1 MRRRATRSCARS
13 SPRAFLLR
21 VCAAGPQTA
30 ARQPPALHTY
40 HRYAAACRGGVGRE
54 SGGGEAVCGGQTR
67 RRGDDKSQRSLPL
80 LSQPHT
86 PHPHPTPQT
95 SCYCAERWTPTDG
108 ATLPPS
114 LRAAPGGA
122 PGATDSADE
131 AAARGSYSL
140 RAPTPAELAWAGLS
154 CDVLDA
160 KSGTHKTILHP
171 TAGAVVPGELAAL
184 VGPSGA
190 GKSTLLDMLAR
201 RKTTG
206 RLSGAV
212 LMNGR
217 PVGRTFKRVSAY
229 VAQEDVFV
237 PTLSAAET
245 LHFHARLRAERGT
258 PARALASRIE
268 AVLDAMG
275 LARAASTAVGGLL
288 PSGQAVRG
296 LSGGERRR
304 LTIACSL
311 VALPSILFLD
321 EPTTGLDSFAA
332 YNIMEHMAKLAAGG
346 HTVIATIHQ
355 PRQAIWDMFHKVC
368 VLSEGRQLFFGAPD
382 KAATWFDRTL
392 GYEYNALRDGAV
404 SDWLMDLVSV
414 GFAKPA
420 SFAARSMTTV
430 EDVDAAASA
439 WAGTTLEDSTD
450 AALVALATAGGAK
463 PPRPSSAG
471 GGVLAHVASA
481 ASLVDVKPVNG
492 AALTEQDKSAARSRA
507 AARKRL
513 AHHYPSSYWTQFLV
527 LLRRSSLAQLRNPT
541 DVSSRL
547 LLSTWVGT
555 IAGAVFVALSP
566 GPTTVFQRLAIL
578 FFTMMIFELLP
589 FCYMSLYV
597 ADRAFY
603 AADVA
608 AGLYHPCAYY
618 IAHSLAA
625 APFIILNTLVGGYSA
640 YGLAALTNR
649 FRNIAIY
656 GALQALQGLCA
667 VQMMVLAVYLT
678 PNQDVAYVLAIA
690 YVSLSILLG
699 GFYIRISEV
708 PFKVLRYMSYLSCP
722 RFALQGLAINELT
735 PDNYQGVPNNCLSG
749 GMLGATDAE
758 IDSLVN
764 NANATRQQAMDGQS
778 CQFVYNGKDALKFWD
793 FNFSLAT
800 CFGALIGFLA
810 FFHVAS
816 YIALRT
822 LYKAR
827 R

>member
-1 MRRRATRSCARS
+1 M
-13 SPRAFLLR
+13 
-21 VCAAGPQTA
+21 
-30 ARQPPALHTY
+30 
-40 HRYAAACRGGVGRE
+40 
-54 SGGGEAVCGGQTR
+54 
-67 RRGDDKSQRSLPL
+67 
-80 LSQPHT
+80 
-86 PHPHPTPQT
+86 
-95 SCYCAERWTPTDG
+95 
-108 ATLPPS
+108 
-114 LRAAPGGA
+114 RAAPGGA

-131 AAARGSYSL
+131 AAARGASYSL

-492 AALTEQDKSAARSRA
+492 AALTEQDKSAARARA

-541 DVSSRL
+541 DMSSRL

-640 YGLAALTNR
+640 YGLAALTNK
-649 FRNIAIY
+649 FKNIAIY

-708 PFKVLRYMSYLSCP
+708 PFKVLRYMSYLSYP

-800 CFGALIGFLA
+800 CFRALIGFLA